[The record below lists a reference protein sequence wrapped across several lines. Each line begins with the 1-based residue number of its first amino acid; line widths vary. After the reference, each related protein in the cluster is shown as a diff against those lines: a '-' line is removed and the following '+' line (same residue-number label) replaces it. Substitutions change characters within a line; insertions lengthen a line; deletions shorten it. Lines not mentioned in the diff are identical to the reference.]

1 MSDNLGMQ
9 SPEDFSK
16 SLLSNLSNDPDWFL
30 YDALNKA
37 EPLGRQLKPWNELDV
52 QQKAT
57 IVLHVNDMSLWR
69 AESKVDPNDADER
82 FENYP
87 ELRELLA

>member
-1 MSDNLGMQ
+1 M
-9 SPEDFSK
+9 FSNPSSQTLTDSVE
-16 SLLSNLSNDPDWFL
+16 SLLGRFHNDPDWFL

-37 EPLGRQLKPWNELDV
+37 EPLGRQLKPWDGLDE

-57 IVLHVNDMSLWR
+57 IVLHVNDMSSWR